1 MCPLNQIKEIMLE
14 ITLKEKSVYGKTLI
28 YPYCPKSYT
37 FAQLLDKK
45 TFTYTDVHYIEKL
58 GYKVTIQPL

>member
-14 ITLKEKSVYGKTLI
+14 ITLKEKSVYGKTLL
-28 YPYCPKSYT
+28 YPNCPKSHT
-37 FAQLLDKK
+37 FTQLLDKK

>member
-1 MCPLNQIKEIMLE
+1 MLE
-14 ITLKEKSVYGKTLI
+14 ITLKEKSVYGKTLL
-28 YPYCPKSYT
+28 YPNCPKSHT
-37 FAQLLDKK
+37 FTQLLDKK